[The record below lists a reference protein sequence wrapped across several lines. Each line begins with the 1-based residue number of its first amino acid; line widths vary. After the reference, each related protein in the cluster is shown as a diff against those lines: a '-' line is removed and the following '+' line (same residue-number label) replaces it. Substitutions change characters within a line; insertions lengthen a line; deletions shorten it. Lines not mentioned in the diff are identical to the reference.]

1 MLVFRFVGG
10 GLHGQS
16 SRKAWKMGRYVSTF
30 TLHFI
35 CLPMTP
41 QQLKDLEDN
50 LWEAA
55 TTLRNSS
62 GLKSNEYSTPILGI
76 VFLRYIETLYA
87 AHATEIEALF
97 EAKKGKRDEVPI
109 EKIAITSCGFYLPP
123 HARYDY
129 LKNGEFKPLG
139 KTTREALQEAM
150 RSVEAFNDMPDTLPI
165 NEYEKLTSENID
177 ELLKKFATIPLS
189 AETDVFGK
197 IYEFFLGEFALG
209 EGQKGGEFYTPP
221 AVVRLMV
228 EVIEPTGGKLLDPA
242 CGSGGMFVQS
252 ANYLRK
258 NAVTQ
263 LNKLS
268 VYGYEKSRE
277 TARLA
282 KMNAK
287 INGLRAF
294 ITTANTFET
303 QDDFQNTYDYVLAN
317 PPFNVKEVKAET
329 VEHKSHFN
337 AYGLPKNKGKAKG
350 DELIPNANYLWI
362 SLFTSAL
369 KPHGK
374 AGLVMANSASD
385 ASGAELDIRRNLIEE
400 GQISAMLTLSSNMF
414 NTVTLPATLWF
425 FEKQPNTEPISLYTE
440 AQETLPMEATLL
452 QAAEPNETYTTKE
465 ALPQGEKPLLLQGE
479 GAGAVRR
486 HGEVQV
492 LFVDARNIF
501 TQISR
506 KQRTF
511 TDEQVQNIAT
521 IFRLQ
526 RGQTDRFRALVAQY
540 EAQAGEYEQQA
551 ADFYPQVEAQQTL
564 LAEVEAVIEALQPTL
579 AHADK
584 KEREKAERELAK
596 IERER
601 NREQKELERLQAAHA
616 DLLKQRDYYL
626 QNRDWLTERFPDG
639 TYRDVTGL
647 CKLASLAEIAEQN
660 YSLNPGRYVGVV
672 IEQDGLSAEE
682 FTAEMQGY
690 YAELESLNAQAHS
703 LEQRIAAH
711 FTTLFSPQT
720 TQNDE
725 K

>member
-1 MLVFRFVGG
+1 MKYSLP
-10 GLHGQS
+10 
-16 SRKAWKMGRYVSTF
+16 TF

-35 CLPMTP
+35 CLLMTP
-41 QQLKDLEDN
+41 QQLKELEDN

-87 AHATEIEALF
+87 AHAAEIEALF

-109 EKIAITSCGFYLPP
+109 EKIAIPRCGFYLPP

-129 LKNGEFKPLG
+129 LKNGEFKPQG

-150 RSVEAFNDMPDTLPI
+150 RSVETFNDMPDTLPI
-165 NEYEKLTSENID
+165 NEYEKLTGDNID

-258 NAVTQ
+258 TAPAQ

-294 ITTANTFET
+294 ISTANTFET

-329 VEHKSHFN
+329 VEHKTHFN

-385 ASGAELDIRRNLIEE
+385 ASGAELDIRRKLIEE
-400 GQISAMLTLSSNMF
+400 GQISSMLTLSSNMF

-425 FEKQPNTEPISLYTE
+425 FQKQPDSEPISLYAE
-440 AQETLPMEATLL
+440 AQETLPTEATLL
-452 QAAEPNETYTTKE
+452 QAAEPNVVYRKDEE
-465 ALPQGEKPLLLQGE
+465 PLSGNN
-479 GAGAVRR
+479 
-486 HGEVQV
+486 GEVQV

-501 TQISR
+501 TQITR

-526 RGQTDRFRALVAQY
+526 RGQTGRFRALVAQY
-540 EAQAGEYEQQA
+540 EAQAADYEQQA
-551 ADFYPQVEAQQTL
+551 ADFYPQVEAQQAL
-564 LAEVEAVIEALQPTL
+564 LADVEAAIEALQPTL
-579 AHADK
+579 ANPDK
-584 KEREKAERELAK
+584 KERERAERELAK
-596 IERER
+596 TERER
-601 NREQKELERLQAAHA
+601 NREQKELERLQATHA

-647 CKLASLAEIAEQN
+647 CKLASLAEMAEQN

-682 FTAEMQGY
+682 FTTEMQGY
-690 YAELESLNAQAHS
+690 YAELETLNAQAHT
-703 LEQRIAAH
+703 LEQRIATH

-720 TQNDE
+720 TQTDE

>member
-1 MLVFRFVGG
+1 M
-10 GLHGQS
+10 
-16 SRKAWKMGRYVSTF
+16 KRYLPTF

-35 CLPMTP
+35 CLLMTP

-87 AHATEIEALF
+87 AHAAEIEALF
-97 EAKKGKRDEVPI
+97 EAKKGKRDEVSI
-109 EKIAITSCGFYLPP
+109 EKIAIPRCGFYLPP

-129 LKNGEFKPLG
+129 LKNGEFKPQG

-252 ANYLRK
+252 ANYLSK
-258 NAVTQ
+258 NAPAQ

-303 QDDFQNTYDYVLAN
+303 QDDFLNSYDYVLAN

-329 VEHKSHFN
+329 VEHKAHFN

-385 ASGAELDIRRNLIEE
+385 ASGAELDIRRKLIEE

-425 FEKQPNTEPISLYTE
+425 FQKQPDSEPISLYAE
-440 AQETLPMEATLL
+440 AQETLPTEVLL
-452 QAAEPNETYTTKE
+452 AAEPNEAYTTKE
-465 ALPQGEKPLLLQGE
+465 TLPQGEKEKPHLLQGE
-479 GAGAVRR
+479 GAGGEVL
-486 HGEVQV
+486 HGEGQV

-501 TQISR
+501 TQITR
-506 KQRTF
+506 KQRIF

-540 EAQAGEYEQQA
+540 ETQAADYEQQA
-551 ADFYPQVEAQQTL
+551 ADFYPKVEAQQAL
-564 LAEVEAVIEALQPTL
+564 VADLEATIEALQPTL
-579 AHADK
+579 ANPDK

-596 IERER
+596 TERER
-601 NREQKELERLQAAHA
+601 NREQKELEALQATHA

-647 CKLASLAEIAEQN
+647 CKLASLTEIAEQN

-690 YAELESLNAQAHS
+690 YAELESLNKQAHT

-725 K
+725 Q